1 MLDKVRALL
10 LLVGFGCRIDAHLTS
25 CGWNLFALW
34 RTWRGRV
41 SKDFEFIKIHL
52 VVDPVSE
59 FTKLL

>member
-10 LLVGFGCRIDAHLTS
+10 LLVGFGCQMAARLTT
-25 CGWNLFALW
+25 CGWNLFAL
-34 RTWRGRV
+34 RRRRHGRV